1 MSSCFFIILT
11 MIHHHFSM
19 IIEKLLG
26 ILFNVLEVA
35 IRSVL
40 SKKANFKNF
49 AIFTG
54 KHLCWSLSLIKLQA
68 FRKSICERL
77 LLTYVSSNLDFY
89 DYWLQ
94 YLIKVDKS
102 LTCSVLSKCNV
113 ILRICF
119 STMKT

>member
-19 IIEKLLG
+19 IIEKLLE
-26 ILFNVLEVA
+26 ILFNVLEAA
-35 IRSVL
+35 ITSVL
-40 SKKANFKNF
+40 SRKANLKNF

-54 KHLCWSLSLIKLQA
+54 KHLCWILFLIKLQA

-89 DYWLQ
+89 DY
-94 YLIKVDKS
+94 
-102 LTCSVLSKCNV
+102 
-113 ILRICF
+113 
-119 STMKT
+119 

>member
-40 SKKANFKNF
+40 SKKANLKNF

-113 ILRICF
+113 ILRVCF

>member
-40 SKKANFKNF
+40 SKKANLKNF